1 MGCMTTT
8 GWGDMHRVILML
20 GVLGLVACQMTTPA
34 TPLTGPIAVPSPIV
48 GDVVAA
54 AGLPRDDAPLAALDP
69 VVAPVIEAPV
79 DVPPEDV
86 VPEAEKTP
94 EQIKCEKK
102 GGSWSRI
109 GKTQARTCVQRTRD
123 AGKQCK
129 RDRDCEG
136 VCLARS
142 STCAP
147 VNPLFGCNEVVQD
160 DGRRMTLCL
169 N

>member
-1 MGCMTTT
+1 MRC
-8 GWGDMHRVILML
+8 VILL
-20 GVLGLVACQMTTPA
+20 VGVLGLAACQMSAPA
-34 TPLTGPIAVPSPIV
+34 SPMSGPVPVPSPIV

-54 AGLPRDDAPLAALDP
+54 AAMPREDAPLAELDAAA
-69 VVAPVIEAPV
+69 APVIEAPA

-86 VPEAEKTP
+86 VPEEEKSA
-94 EQIKCEKK
+94 EQIKCEKQ

-109 GKTQARTCVQRTRD
+109 GKTKARTCVQRTRD

-129 RDRDCEG
+129 RDRDCDG

-142 STCAP
+142 GTCAP
-147 VNPLFGCNEVVQD
+147 VTPLFGCNEVVQD
-160 DGRRMTLCL
+160 DGRRMTQCL

>member
-1 MGCMTTT
+1 MR
-8 GWGDMHRVILML
+8 RVILML
-20 GVLGLVACQMTTPA
+20 GVLGLAACQMTTPA
-34 TPLTGPIAVPSPIV
+34 TPLTGPVPVPSPIV

-54 AGLPRDDAPLAALDP
+54 AAIPTDADPLTELDP
-69 VVAPVIEAPV
+69 VPVDVEAPA

-86 VPEAEKTP
+86 VPQAEKTP

-109 GKTQARTCVQRTRD
+109 GKSQSRTCVQRTRD
-123 AGKQCK
+123 AGKQCR
-129 RDRDCEG
+129 RDRDCDG

-142 STCAP
+142 GTCAP

-169 N
+169 D